1 MLNLHLPRA
10 PSAPQAGPRPHSEE
24 SGDPARA
31 WGFLPE
37 FWAACHLAGKLCE
50 VKNCYCN
57 VTSAWPPLLRCLPS
71 LWPPSWATSHPG
83 YGVPRQE
90 EATCCHYTPPQ
101 RRGCQALAHVR
112 RPVLRHCGRVDWEV
126 HSGLSQPCVSSL
138 CRVAQVEVY
147 LVRGLGPTHSLL
159 GPLLSTIPEINYPCA
174 CGRFISLEN
183 SG

>member
-1 MLNLHLPRA
+1 MNRVRRLGQDLIPRKAGTPQGPGASFPNSGQPVTWLASCVRSRTAIATSPVPGPLCSDACLVYGHLPGQ
-10 PSAPQAGPRPHSEE
+10 PPT
-24 SGDPARA
+24 
-31 WGFLPE
+31 
-37 FWAACHLAGKLCE
+37 LA
-50 VKNCYCN
+50 
-57 VTSAWPPLLRCLPS
+57 T
-71 LWPPSWATSHPG
+71 
-83 YGVPRQE
+83 GVPRQE